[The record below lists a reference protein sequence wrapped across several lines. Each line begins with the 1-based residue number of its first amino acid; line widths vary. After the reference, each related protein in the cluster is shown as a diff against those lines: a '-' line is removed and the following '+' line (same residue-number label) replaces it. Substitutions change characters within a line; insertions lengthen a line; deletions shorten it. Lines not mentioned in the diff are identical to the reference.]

1 MFKCCFI
8 CIYLYTLIRS
18 PQPFWHQESPT
29 FLIPQKTV
37 FPWTGGGCALRD
49 DSSKWIT
56 FIVHFI
62 SIIITSTLPQ
72 IIRYQIPEVGDP
84 PFRYLDLFIYFKN
97 VLRENKRFT
106 WIGSIWA
113 AGILQSLHEGTHMCV
128 CTKCSINYLRN
139 ICDFFL
145 VHLIYWGELCF
156 LKPTDFITWHAV

>member
-1 MFKCCFI
+1 MYIFI
-8 CIYLYTLIRS
+8 YS
-18 PQPFWHQESPT
+18 DQESPT

-37 FPWTGGGCALRD
+37 FSWTGGGCALRD

-84 PFRYLDLFIYFKN
+84 PFRYLYLFIYFKN

-113 AGILQSLHEGTHMCV
+113 AGILQSLHEGTHICV

-139 ICDFFL
+139 ICDFFFSPSDIL
-145 VHLIYWGELCF
+145 GRTLFFKANRFYYLACC
-156 LKPTDFITWHAV
+156 ITVI